1 MRLLLLERYQQAQ
14 DAGEVAGEGRPKTVS
29 AGNSLPDTADLGLS
43 RKKLSETRKV
53 ARAGGMSFATRND
66 LLGLMWA
73 PMLRTLEEW
82 QGAVARGEAAGHG
95 RSADESKVRSPDL
108 TLATTDD
115 LGLDRR
121 RLSEIRKVARAGGWP
136 FADW

>member
-73 PMLRTLEEW
+73 RIVKAVHEKLSD
-82 QGAVARGEAAGHG
+82 GAGANG
-95 RSADESKVRSPDL
+95 
-108 TLATTDD
+108 
-115 LGLDRR
+115 GLDEQA
-121 RLSEIRKVARAGGWP
+121 LKNKLIVAKFFVERMLPETALHLKRIEAGSASVMEMAMEG
-136 FADW
+136 F